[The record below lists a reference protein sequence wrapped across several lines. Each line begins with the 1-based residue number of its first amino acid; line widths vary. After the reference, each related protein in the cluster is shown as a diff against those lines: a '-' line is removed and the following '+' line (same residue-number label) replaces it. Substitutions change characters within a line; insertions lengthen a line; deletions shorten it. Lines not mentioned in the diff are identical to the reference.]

1 MNSNEYD
8 KIFAECLDLTDKYTV
23 HYIATCE
30 DAGKDAV
37 ISALTASLYDKIV
50 NKATSIDFGT
60 IPKSRGDITKV
71 ENITMTQ
78 DCLDII
84 RKLALEYKQNP
95 GLVDEIINAIA
106 NVKDLKREFVK
117 GYALN
122 VEMPMLIYNLTVLSI
137 IRSTS
142 MIIATCVKYV
152 SNPAN
157 GTMKQAFDAVAYKN
171 TEDDLIFQQLVSFN
185 KMVKNGSMLKVLD
198 NVIKNN
204 NAYKEATQFMSET
217 IDYEEDITINR
228 SEEVAP
234 EPSSDELFPDEN
246 PQSADT
252 VNNQVPDYDDT
263 TDPDA
268 TDPNQANNVTAEPL
282 PNTEVPPTDVVP
294 GEEVPSENPA
304 DVPANPTP
312 DTTDLRPVDP
322 ESSTNEGVVDNAINY
337 VITHPEQ
344 VKTAIYTGAKA
355 AAAIGLL
362 VLAFGNAG
370 SFGLKE
376 LIAKLRNAI
385 YTFYNLKLK
394 ISDYFEV
401 QAKLLEAN
409 ATELENSSAD
419 DDAKMRKAAEK
430 QRKIAEFFRKVSNAF
445 NIDKAKADK
454 QTKQDIEDDEKEK
467 KKIGKDDNGNDIL
480 F

>member
-234 EPSSDELFPDEN
+234 EPSSDELFPDKN

-268 TDPNQANNVTAEPL
+268 ADPNQANNVTVEPM

-294 GEEVPSENPA
+294 GEEAPTENPA

-322 ESSTNEGVVDNAINY
+322 ENATNEGVVGTIL
-337 VITHPEQ
+337 Q
-344 VKTAIYTGAKA
+344 VGA
-355 AAAIGLL
+355 AAAGVAVGTLALIG
-362 VLAFGNAG
+362 VG
-370 SFGLKE
+370 SIVGKGL
-376 LIAKLRNAI
+376 ICGIRNAI

-401 QAKLLEAN
+401 QAKLIEAN